1 VTEEM
6 AETYALYGTADEVV
20 EKAKRFD
27 GLAGELLL
35 GGPWWRVDPG
45 RLLENHLAI
54 LEAIGR

>member
-1 VTEEM
+1 M

-54 LEAIGR
+54 LEAFGR